1 MPFLVYLLL
10 LILYLLS
17 GLGIL
22 QLFGLRLKP
31 AYTITLSLLI
41 GIAVASFL
49 PFLLQLFYIPL
60 TVLTVFG
67 VLTLA
72 ALLLSIP
79 TMRYIRREGWGS
91 LRASL
96 VPARFEVQP
105 YEIPFWVIIGF
116 LIFVSVWRCYY
127 LPPTS
132 RDALSGPEAIA
143 EYAFREH
150 TLINS
155 FFHVDLWSTNNQFKS
170 PFLICLQLIYKLA
183 GFSFG
188 QVWLSPM
195 FICLIVFLY
204 NALREKVHPI
214 IVGIL
219 LLLFIMT
226 PELYAYTFMILY
238 DYSNMVYLFLG
249 LYFLFAYFSG
259 RDRRNFYFAGLLIG
273 IATYIRSETLA
284 LALLFLPPMVL
295 MQRREK
301 LPWKKIAILAVLFFL
316 PSFIGYYLP
325 NGVYIKH
332 YLPVQYDVGALLNH
346 NLGDVSPL
354 FKRYG
359 DIVNRLLVSDF
370 AVHLWGYIF
379 FITAAL
385 FAAEAIFVRRFSRE
399 ALNWLYAIAVLYL
412 GLGLLGWVLP
422 VVDLNDT
429 TKRGM
434 FKMLPLCLLYLAN
447 NSLLIRLS
455 QAISRWELAPS
466 SGAAGRPALA
476 AGKTVLTR
484 SGKTVAAGQASGSG
498 KNAASGSAKNDSS
511 GSARN
516 DSSGSARNAAS
527 GSAKNTPASGKNGPA
542 AGSGSGP
549 GKTPPPSS
557 ANRRKRK
564 K

>member
-1 MPFLVYLLL
+1 MPFLIYLLL
-10 LILYLLS
+10 LLLYFVS

-31 AYTITLSLLI
+31 AYTITLSVLL
-41 GIAVASFL
+41 GIALASFL

-60 TVLTVFG
+60 TAFTVFG

-72 ALLLSIP
+72 AVALSIP
-79 TMRYIRREGWGS
+79 TLMRIRREGPGS
-91 LRASL
+91 LRATL
-96 VPARFEVQP
+96 LPARFQVQP

-155 FFHVDLWSTNNQFKS
+155 FFKVDLWSTNNQFKS

-183 GFSFG
+183 GFPFG

-195 FICLIVFLY
+195 FICFIVFLY

-219 LLLFIMT
+219 LLLFLMT
-226 PELYAYTFMILY
+226 PEMYAYTFMILY
-238 DYSNMVYLFLG
+238 DYSNTVYMTLG

-259 RDRRNFYFAGLLIG
+259 RDQKNFYFASLLIG

-284 LALLFLPPMVL
+284 LALLFLPPMLL

-301 LPWKKIAILAVLFFL
+301 LPWKRTAIPDVLFFL
-316 PSFIGYYLP
+316 PALVGYYLP

-332 YLPVQYDVGALLNH
+332 YLPVQYDVGTLFNH
-346 NLGDVSPL
+346 NLGDISPL

-359 DIVNRLLVSDF
+359 DIVDRLLVSDF

-379 FITAAL
+379 FVTAILFVAEAL
-385 FAAEAIFVRRFSRE
+385 FVRKFSRD
-399 ALNWLYAIAVLYL
+399 ARNWLYGIVAIYV
-412 GLGLLGWVLP
+412 GLGLLGWILP

-434 FKMLPLCLLYLAN
+434 FKMLPLCIFYLAN
-447 NSLLIRLS
+447 NTLLVRLS
-455 QAISRWELAPS
+455 QRISRWELAPAAVR
-466 SGAAGRPALA
+466 SGGKTAPASTP
-476 AGKTVLTR
+476 KTVLTR
-484 SGKTVAAGQASGSG
+484 SGKTVAAG
-498 KNAASGSAKNDSS
+498 AKP
-511 GSARN
+511 
-516 DSSGSARNAAS
+516 
-527 GSAKNTPASGKNGPA
+527 TPAAPKQQ
-542 AGSGSGP
+542 P
-549 GKTPPPSS
+549 GKG
-557 ANRRKRK
+557 NKRK

>member
-10 LILYLLS
+10 LILYLVS

-31 AYTITLSLLI
+31 AYTITLSLLL
-41 GIAVASFL
+41 GIALASFL
-49 PFLLQLFYIPL
+49 PFLLQLLYIPL
-60 TVLTVFG
+60 TGFTVFG

-72 ALLLSIP
+72 AILLSIP
-79 TMRYIRREGWGS
+79 TVLRIRREGPGG
-91 LRASL
+91 LRTTL
-96 VPARFEVQP
+96 VPAHFQVQP

-143 EYAFREH
+143 EFAYREH

-155 FFHVDLWSTNNQFKS
+155 FFKVDLWSTNNQFKS

-183 GFSFG
+183 GFPFG
-188 QVWLSPM
+188 QVWLSPI
-195 FICLIVFLY
+195 FIGLIVFLY

-226 PELYAYTFMILY
+226 PETYAYTFMILY
-238 DYSNMVYLFLG
+238 DYSNMVYMFLG
-249 LYFLFAYFSG
+249 LYFLFAYFSAG
-259 RDRRNFYFAGLLIG
+259 DKRNFYFAGLLIG

-284 LALLFLPPMVL
+284 LALLFLPPMIIA
-295 MQRREK
+295 QRREK
-301 LPWKKIAILAVLFFL
+301 LPWKKIAISGLLFFL
-316 PSFIGYYLP
+316 PAFIGYYLP
-325 NGVYIKH
+325 NGVYIQH
-332 YLPVQYDVGALLNH
+332 YLPVHYDVGALVNS

-359 DIVNRLLVSDF
+359 DIVNRLLVSGF
-370 AVHLWGYIF
+370 AIKLWCYIF
-379 FITAAL
+379 FVTAAL
-385 FAAEAIFVRRFSRE
+385 FVAEAVFVRRFTRE
-399 ALNWLYAIAVLYL
+399 ALNWLYAIGILYV

-434 FKMLPLCLLYLAN
+434 FKMLPLCLMYLAN
-447 NSLLIRLS
+447 NTLLIRLS
-455 QAISRWELAPS
+455 QTVSRWELTPALPKV
-466 SGAAGRPALA
+466 AGKPALA
-476 AGKTVLTR
+476 AGRSVLTR
-484 SGKTVAAGQASGSG
+484 SGKTVAA
-498 KNAASGSAKNDSS
+498 
-511 GSARN
+511 
-516 DSSGSARNAAS
+516 
-527 GSAKNTPASGKNGPA
+527 
-542 AGSGSGP
+542 SGSGP
-549 GKTPPPSS
+549 GKGASAVGKTAPASGKTTPATSGS
-557 ANRRKRK
+557 RRKRK

>member
-31 AYTITLSLLI
+31 AYTITLSLLL
-41 GIAVASFL
+41 GLAVASFL
-49 PFLLQLFYIPL
+49 PFLLQLLYIPL
-60 TVLTVFG
+60 TAFTVFG

-72 ALLLSIP
+72 AILLSIP
-79 TMRYIRREGWGS
+79 TVMHVRRKGLPS
-91 LRASL
+91 LRATL
-96 VPARFEVQP
+96 IPARFQAQP

-155 FFHVDLWSTNNQFKS
+155 FFKVDLWSTNNQFKS

-183 GFSFG
+183 GFPFG
-188 QVWLSPM
+188 QVWLSPL
-195 FICLIVFLY
+195 FISFIVFLY

-226 PELYAYTFMILY
+226 PEMYAYTFMILY
-238 DYSNMVYLFLG
+238 DYSNMVYMSLG

-259 RDRRNFYFAGLLIG
+259 GDKKNFYFSSLLIG

-284 LALLFLPPMVL
+284 LALLFLPPML
-295 MQRREK
+295 LAQRREK
-301 LPWKKIAILAVLFFL
+301 LPWKKIATADCLFFL
-316 PSFIGYYLP
+316 PAFVGYYLP
-325 NGVYIKH
+325 NGIYIKH
-332 YLPVQYDVGALLNH
+332 YLPVQYDVGTLVNH
-346 NLGDVSPL
+346 NLGDMSPL
-354 FKRYG
+354 LKRYG
-359 DIVNRLLVSDF
+359 DIVNRLLMSDF

-379 FITAAL
+379 FVTAAL
-385 FAAEAIFVRRFSRE
+385 FVAEAVFVRRFSRE
-399 ALNWLYAIAVLYL
+399 ALNWLYGIAILYL
-412 GLGLLGWVLP
+412 GLGLLGWILP

-434 FKMLPLCLLYLAN
+434 FKMLPLCIFYLAN
-447 NSLLIRLS
+447 NTLLIRLS
-455 QAISRWELAPS
+455 QAISRWELEPASPKAAAKTAPATS
-466 SGAAGRPALA
+466 
-476 AGKTVLTR
+476 KTVLTR
-484 SGKTVAAGQASGSG
+484 AGKTVAATSGSG
-498 KNAASGSAKNDSS
+498 KPPASSGRSTPAAPGKNAPASASGSA
-511 GSARN
+511 R
-516 DSSGSARNAAS
+516 
-527 GSAKNTPASGKNGPA
+527 T
-542 AGSGSGP
+542 
-549 GKTPPPSS
+549 TPPAPGG
-557 ANRRKRK
+557 RRKRK
-564 K
+564 R

>member
-10 LILYLLS
+10 LIVYLVS

-31 AYTITLSLLI
+31 AYTITLSLLL
-41 GIAVASFL
+41 GIALASFL

-60 TVLTVFG
+60 TAYSVFG
-67 VLTLA
+67 VLVLGA
-72 ALLLSIP
+72 IMLSIP
-79 TMRYIRREGWGS
+79 TVMHIRREGFGG

-96 VPARFEVQP
+96 VPGRVQVQP

-155 FFHVDLWSTNNQFKS
+155 FFKVDLWSTNNQFKS
-170 PFLICLQLIYKLA
+170 PFLICLQLVYKLA
-183 GFSFG
+183 GFPFG
-188 QVWLSPM
+188 QVWLSPI
-195 FICLIVFLY
+195 FICIVVFLY
-204 NALREKVHPI
+204 NTLREKVHPI

-226 PELYAYTFMILY
+226 PETYAYTFMILY
-238 DYSNMVYLFLG
+238 DYSNMVYMFLG

-259 RDRRNFYFAGLLIG
+259 GDKKNFYFSSLLIG

-284 LALLFLPPMVL
+284 LALLFLPPMIL
-295 MQRREK
+295 AQRRAK
-301 LPWKKIAILAVLFFL
+301 LPWKEMAIPDVLFFL
-316 PSFIGYYLP
+316 PALIGYFLP
-325 NGVYIKH
+325 NGVYIRH
-332 YLPVQYDVGALLNH
+332 YLPVHYDVGALVNA

-370 AVHLWGYIF
+370 AVKLWGYIF
-379 FITAAL
+379 FVTAAL
-385 FAAEAIFVRRFSRE
+385 LVAEAVFVRRFTRE
-399 ALNWLYAIAVLYL
+399 ALNWLYAIAILYL
-412 GLGLLGWVLP
+412 GLGFLGWLLP
-422 VVDLNDT
+422 MVDLNDT

-447 NSLLIRLS
+447 NTLLVRLS
-455 QAISRWELAPS
+455 QTISRWELAPS
-466 SGAAGRPALA
+466 TPKA
-476 AGKTVLTR
+476 AGKPAAAATRTVLTR
-484 SGKTVAAGQASGSG
+484 SGKTVAASGS
-498 KNAASGSAKNDSS
+498 
-511 GSARN
+511 
-516 DSSGSARNAAS
+516 
-527 GSAKNTPASGKNGPA
+527 SGKTAPAGGKTTPTAPA
-542 AGSGSGP
+542 AGKPSPAAPGS
-549 GKTPPPSS
+549 
-557 ANRRKRK
+557 RRKRK

>member
-10 LILYLLS
+10 LIVYLVS

-31 AYTITLSLLI
+31 AYTITLSLLL

-60 TVLTVFG
+60 TAFSVFG
-67 VLTLA
+67 VLVLGA
-72 ALLLSIP
+72 VLLSIP
-79 TMRYIRREGWGS
+79 TVMHIRREGTGS
-91 LRASL
+91 LRATL
-96 VPARFEVQP
+96 VPARFQVQP

-143 EYAFREH
+143 EFAVREH

-155 FFHVDLWSTNNQFKS
+155 FFNVDLWSTNNQFKS

-183 GFSFG
+183 GFPFG
-188 QVWLSPM
+188 QVWLSPI

-226 PELYAYTFMILY
+226 PEMYAYTFMILY
-238 DYSNMVYLFLG
+238 DYSNMVYMFLG
-249 LYFLFAYFSG
+249 LYFLFAYFTG
-259 RDRRNFYFAGLLIG
+259 GDKKNFYLSGLLIG

-284 LALLFLPPMVL
+284 LALLFLPPMIL
-295 MQRREK
+295 AQRRQK
-301 LPWKKIAILAVLFFL
+301 LPWKKMLILDVLFFL
-316 PSFIGYYLP
+316 PALIGYYLP
-325 NGVYIKH
+325 NGIYIRH
-332 YLPVQYDVGALLNH
+332 YLPVHYDVGALLNS
-346 NLGDVSPL
+346 NLGDMSPL
-354 FKRYG
+354 FKRYR

-370 AVHLWGYIF
+370 AIKLWGYIF
-379 FITAAL
+379 FVTATL
-385 FAAEAIFVRRFSRE
+385 FVAEAVFVRRFTRE
-399 ALNWLYAIAVLYL
+399 ALNWLYAIAILYL
-412 GLGLLGWVLP
+412 GLGLLGWALP
-422 VVDLNDT
+422 MVDLNDT

-447 NSLLIRLS
+447 NTLLVRLS
-455 QAISRWELAPS
+455 QTVSRWELAPS
-466 SGAAGRPALA
+466 PSNVSGKPAVAAT
-476 AGKTVLTR
+476 KTVLTR
-484 SGKTVAAGQASGSG
+484 SGKTVAASGSGSG
-498 KNAASGSAKNDSS
+498 KAASAGKAAPPAPAPAKTNPPAPGS
-511 GSARN
+511 
-516 DSSGSARNAAS
+516 
-527 GSAKNTPASGKNGPA
+527 
-542 AGSGSGP
+542 
-549 GKTPPPSS
+549 
-557 ANRRKRK
+557 RRKRK

>member
-1 MPFLVYLLL
+1 MSFLVYLLL
-10 LILYLLS
+10 LILYLQS

-31 AYTITLSLLI
+31 AYTITLSLLL

-60 TVLTVFG
+60 TAFTVFG
-67 VLTLA
+67 VLILA
-72 ALLLSIP
+72 AALLSIP
-79 TMRYIRREGWGS
+79 TVLYVRREGLPG
-91 LRASL
+91 LRATL
-96 VPARFEVQP
+96 IPARFQAQP

-143 EYAFREH
+143 EYAYREH

-155 FFHVDLWSTNNQFKS
+155 FFKVDLWSTNNQFKS

-183 GFSFG
+183 GFPFG

-195 FICLIVFLY
+195 FICFTVFLY

-219 LLLFIMT
+219 LLLLIMT
-226 PELYAYTFMILY
+226 PEMYAYTFMILY
-238 DYSNMVYLFLG
+238 DYSNMIYMSLG

-259 RDRRNFYFAGLLIG
+259 GDKKNFYLSSLLIG

-284 LALLFLPPMVL
+284 LALLFLPPVL
-295 MQRREK
+295 LAQRREK
-301 LPWKKIAILAVLFFL
+301 LAWKKMAIADGLFFI
-316 PSFIGYYLP
+316 PAFIGYYLP
-325 NGVYIKH
+325 NGIYIKH
-332 YLPVQYDVGALLNH
+332 YLPVHYDVSTLVNH

-359 DIVNRLLVSDF
+359 DIVNRLLMSDF

-379 FITAAL
+379 WVTAVL
-385 FAAEAIFVRRFSRE
+385 FVAEAVFVRRFSRE
-399 ALNWLYAIAVLYL
+399 ALNWLYGIVILYV
-412 GLGLLGWVLP
+412 GLGFLGWILP

-434 FKMLPLCLLYLAN
+434 FKMLPLCIFYLAN
-447 NSLLIRLS
+447 NTLLIRLS
-455 QAISRWELAPS
+455 QAISRWELAPVS
-466 SGAAGRPALA
+466 PGAVTKPAFA
-476 AGKTVLTR
+476 ASKTVLTR
-484 SGKTVAAGQASGSG
+484 SGKTVAAASSGSG
-498 KNAASGSAKNDSS
+498 K
-511 GSARN
+511 
-516 DSSGSARNAAS
+516 
-527 GSAKNTPASGKNGPA
+527 
-542 AGSGSGP
+542 
-549 GKTPPPSS
+549 PPSS
-557 ANRRKRK
+557 TKTSPGAPGKAIPPASAPGKDASSTPAPGNRRKRK

>member
-10 LILYLLS
+10 LVLYLVS

-31 AYTITLSLLI
+31 AYTITISLLL
-41 GIAVASFL
+41 GIALASFL
-49 PFLLQLFYIPL
+49 PFLLQLLYIPL
-60 TVLTVFG
+60 TGITVFG
-67 VLTLA
+67 VLVLGA
-72 ALLLSIP
+72 ILLSIP
-79 TMRYIRREGWGS
+79 TVMHIRREGVGS
-91 LRASL
+91 LRATL
-96 VPARFEVQP
+96 VPARFQVQP

-155 FFHVDLWSTNNQFKS
+155 FFKVDLWSTNNQFKS

-183 GFSFG
+183 GFPFG
-188 QVWLSPM
+188 QVWLSPI
-195 FICLIVFLY
+195 FICLIVYLY

-226 PELYAYTFMILY
+226 PETYAYTFMALY
-238 DYSNMVYLFLG
+238 DYSNMVFMFLG

-259 RDRRNFYFAGLLIG
+259 GDKKNFYFAGLLIG

-295 MQRREK
+295 AQWREK
-301 LPWKKIAILAVLFFL
+301 LPWKKTATRDALFFVPAL
-316 PSFIGYYLP
+316 IGYYLP
-325 NGVYIKH
+325 NGIYINH
-332 YLPVQYDVGALLNH
+332 YLPVHYDVGALVNTH
-346 NLGDVSPL
+346 LGDMSPL

-359 DIVNRLLVSDF
+359 DIVDRLLVSEF
-370 AVHLWGYIF
+370 AIKLWGYIF
-379 FITAAL
+379 FVTAFL
-385 FAAEAIFVRRFSRE
+385 FVAEAVFVRRFSRE
-399 ALNWLYAIAVLYL
+399 ALNWLYAIAILYL
-412 GLGLLGWVLP
+412 GLGFLGWVLP
-422 VVDLNDT
+422 MVDLNDT

-434 FKMLPLCLLYLAN
+434 FKMLPLCLMYLAN
-447 NSLLIRLS
+447 NTLLVRLS
-455 QAISRWELAPS
+455 QIVSRWEFAPES
-466 SGAAGRPALA
+466 PKA
-476 AGKTVLTR
+476 AGKTAAAGTRTVLTR
-484 SGKTVAAGQASGSG
+484 SGKTVAAASGS
-498 KNAASGSAKNDSS
+498 
-511 GSARN
+511 
-516 DSSGSARNAAS
+516 
-527 GSAKNTPASGKNGPA
+527 
-542 AGSGSGP
+542 
-549 GKTPPPSS
+549 
-557 ANRRKRK
+557 RRKRK

>member
-31 AYTITLSLLI
+31 AYTITLSIIL

-60 TVLTVFG
+60 TAFTVFG
-67 VLTLA
+67 ILTLA
-72 ALLLSIP
+72 AVLLNIP
-79 TMRYIRREGWGS
+79 TVMHIRREGPGS
-91 LRASL
+91 LRAAL
-96 VPARFEVQP
+96 IPARFQAQP

-155 FFHVDLWSTNNQFKS
+155 FFKVDLWSTNNQFKS

-183 GFSFG
+183 GFPFG
-188 QVWLSPM
+188 QVWLSPI
-195 FICLIVFLY
+195 FICFTVFLY
-204 NALREKVHPI
+204 HALRERVHPI
-214 IVGIL
+214 IAGIL

-226 PELYAYTFMILY
+226 PEMYAYTFMILY
-238 DYSNMVYLFLG
+238 DYSNMVYMSLG

-259 RDRRNFYFAGLLIG
+259 GDKKNFYFASLLIG

-284 LALLFLPPMVL
+284 LALLFLPPML
-295 MQRREK
+295 LAQRRKK
-301 LPWKKIAILAVLFFL
+301 LSWKKMAILDGLFFVPAL
-316 PSFIGYYLP
+316 LGYYLP
-325 NGVYIKH
+325 NGVYIKY
-332 YLPVQYDVGALLNH
+332 YLPVHYDVGALVNS
-346 NLGDVSPL
+346 NPGDISPL

-379 FITAAL
+379 FVTAVL
-385 FAAEAIFVRRFSRE
+385 FVAEALFVRRFSRE
-399 ALNWLYAIAVLYL
+399 ALNWLYGIAILYL
-412 GLGLLGWVLP
+412 GLGLLGWILP

-434 FKMLPLCLLYLAN
+434 FKMLPLCIFYLAN
-447 NSLLIRLS
+447 NTLLIRLS
-455 QAISRWELAPS
+455 RAMSRWELAPAS
-466 SGAAGRPALA
+466 PKASAKPALA
-476 AGKTVLTR
+476 TNKTVLTR
-484 SGKTVAAGQASGSG
+484 SGKTVAAGSGSGKTSPAAPGKTNPASGSG
-498 KNAASGSAKNDSS
+498 KTNPAASA
-511 GSARN
+511 
-516 DSSGSARNAAS
+516 
-527 GSAKNTPASGKNGPA
+527 
-542 AGSGSGP
+542 P
-549 GKTPPPSS
+549 GG
-557 ANRRKRK
+557 RRKRK